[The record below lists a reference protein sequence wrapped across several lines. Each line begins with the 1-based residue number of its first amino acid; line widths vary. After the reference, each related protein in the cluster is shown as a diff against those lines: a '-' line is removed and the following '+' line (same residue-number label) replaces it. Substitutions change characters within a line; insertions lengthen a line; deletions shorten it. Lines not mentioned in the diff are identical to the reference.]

1 MKISIQKI
9 DPWFLAGALLVMP
22 AIYFFTAA
30 FLNYEMH
37 LPFLWNLVA
46 AWFDQPQNK
55 ALGWNANLL
64 IAIGPLLAILVTLPG
79 LLQFRLYRDEFDKW
93 QLSALVA
100 LSSARWLVVGAGVLV
115 TGVMIAYLFGENC
128 SC

>member
-1 MKISIQKI
+1 MKISSRKI

-46 AWFDQPQNK
+46 AWFDRPQNK
-55 ALGWNANLL
+55 VLGWNANLL
-64 IAIGPLLAILVTLPG
+64 IAIGPLLAILLTLPG

-100 LSSARWLVVGAGVLV
+100 LSSTRWLVVGAGVLL
-115 TGVMIAYLFGENC
+115 TGVMIAYLWGENC
-128 SC
+128 FC